1 MSNMSNLNKIKLF
14 NNLTEEDAEKFITC
28 VKAKLVTLK
37 KGERLFLAGDEPKN
51 VALVLSG
58 SLFVT
63 QSDYMGNNSI
73 LSTVTE
79 NNLFGGGFAY
89 SGVTRIT
96 VTVVA
101 GCDSRVLLID
111 KDRLLSPCGNCLSH
125 SKILI
130 NLIKILSARNVNL
143 MEKIQNLSGR
153 TIRQKIL
160 SLLYTFSLNS
170 KNKRIILPYT
180 RQQMSD
186 YLCVDRSALSRELSA
201 LKKEGIIDYRKNE
214 FIFLTDKAERYE

>member
-1 MSNMSNLNKIKLF
+1 MDNLNKVRLF
-14 NNLTEEDAEKFITC
+14 SNLTNEEAENFITC
-28 VKAKLVTLK
+28 VKAKLIFLK
-37 KGERLFLAGDEPKN
+37 KGERLFNAGDEPKK

-63 QSDYMGNNSI
+63 ESDYMGNNSI

-89 SGVTRIT
+89 SGVKSIT

-101 GCDSRVLLID
+101 GSDSQILLID
-111 KDRLLSPCGNCLSH
+111 KDKLLSPCGNCPSH

-130 NLIKILSARNVNL
+130 NLIKILSQRNVNL
-143 MEKIQNLSGR
+143 MEKIKNLSGR

-170 KNKRIILPYT
+170 KSRKIILPYT
-180 RQQMSD
+180 RQQTAD

-201 LKKEGIIDYRKNE
+201 LKKEGIIDYHKNE
-214 FIFLTDKAERYE
+214 FIFLTDKTERYE